1 MLDIFECDL
10 DPSPVVCS
18 QINAYP
24 TFCCPGD
31 DTCRAHIHNVQVG
44 YADGT
49 IEDICLRGLYIL
61 PAGGTSAALLDH
73 IETGRVTERSGSKAQ
88 GGERPV

>member
-1 MLDIFECDL
+1 MIVLDIFECDL

-49 IEDICLRGLYIL
+49 IEELAATVAAACDELKRAPL
-61 PAGGTSAALLDH
+61 PACSVNETAA
-73 IETGRVTERSGSKAQ
+73 TYA
-88 GGERPV
+88 

>member
-1 MLDIFECDL
+1 MVVGALRDHHPLDARA
-10 DPSPVVCS
+10 
-18 QINAYP
+18 AYP

-49 IEDICLRGLYIL
+49 IEELAATVAAACDELKRAPL
-61 PAGGTSAALLDH
+61 PACSVNETAA
-73 IETGRVTERSGSKAQ
+73 TYA
-88 GGERPV
+88 

>member
-1 MLDIFECDL
+1 MIVLDIFECDL

-49 IEDICLRGLYIL
+49 IEELAATVAAACDELKRAPL
-61 PAGGTSAALLDH
+61 PACSVNETAA
-73 IETGRVTERSGSKAQ
+73 AYA
-88 GGERPV
+88 